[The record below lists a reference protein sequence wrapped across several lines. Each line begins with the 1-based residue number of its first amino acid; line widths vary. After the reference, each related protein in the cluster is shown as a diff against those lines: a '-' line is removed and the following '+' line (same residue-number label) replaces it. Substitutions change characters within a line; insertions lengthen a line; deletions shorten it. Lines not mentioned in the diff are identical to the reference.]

1 MLVENIMYF
10 ALGLLVA
17 GMLGLIVMPAVW
29 QRAVRLTKKRIEAAT
44 PITMAEFRADK
55 DQLRAEF
62 ALSTRRLEMNVEALR
77 RRLAEQL
84 REMNRRRS
92 EIGGM
97 KGERDSH
104 LQIVRELEEREGEL
118 RRRILELEKE
128 GADLAQKLR
137 MRDREYA
144 EKVSQLEAARET
156 MRGNMPRA
164 FAVDGKAL
172 SGDYNADVDELL
184 QLLEIERKRSTFL
197 ETQNRTLIS
206 QLESSDRRSTDAT
219 AAAAELRAS
228 LAQKDD
234 ATAEANSELIEAEAR
249 IADAESRVNEILAE
263 TSKVVEIGEQQ
274 RSELLA
280 EKLSLEEEMERL
292 RVKVQTVEQ
301 TVMADW
307 DTDRIDQSHLRE
319 KLNDIATEVSR
330 LVYAVEGNDVPDV
343 EESLFDR
350 VQRYADDGM
359 KLEEFPV
366 KSALQ
371 SKQGASSTANGG
383 ANNNVSDRL
392 SALREIQDRT

>member
-17 GMLGLIVMPAVW
+17 GMLALMVMPAVW
-29 QRAVRLTKKRIEAAT
+29 RRAVRLTKKRIEAAT

-84 REMNRRRS
+84 REMNRRRN

-104 LQIVRELEEREGEL
+104 LQVVRELEEREGEL

-144 EKVSQLEAARET
+144 EKVSQLEAAREAI
-156 MRGNMPRA
+156 RGNVPRA

-197 ETQNRTLIS
+197 EAQNRTLIG
-206 QLESSDRRSTDAT
+206 QLESADRRSSDTA

-228 LAQKDD
+228 LAKKED
-234 ATAEANSELIEAEAR
+234 AATEAQSELMEAEAR

-263 TSKVVEIGEQQ
+263 TARVVEVGEQQ

-280 EKLSLEEEMERL
+280 EKLSLEEEMEKLRL
-292 RVKVQTVEQ
+292 KVQTVEQ
-301 TVMADW
+301 TIMADW
-307 DTDRIDQSHLRE
+307 DTDRINQSHLRE

-330 LVYAVEGNDVPDV
+330 LVYAVEGNGLPDS

-366 KSALQ
+366 KAALQ
-371 SKQGASSTANGG
+371 SKQNAAVTAQGNG
-383 ANNNVSDRL
+383 NDVSDRL
-392 SALREIQDRT
+392 TALREIQDRT

>member
-10 ALGLLVA
+10 ALGLLLA
-17 GMLGLIVMPAVW
+17 GMLALMIMPAVW

-77 RRLAEQL
+77 RRLADQL
-84 REMNRRRS
+84 REMNRRRN

-104 LQIVRELEEREGEL
+104 LQVVRELEEREGEL

-156 MRGNMPRA
+156 IRGNMPRA
-164 FAVDGKAL
+164 FAIDGKAL
-172 SGDYNADVDELL
+172 SGDYNADVDELM
-184 QLLEIERKRSTFL
+184 QVLEIERKRSTFL
-197 ETQNRTLIS
+197 ETQNRTLIG
-206 QLESSDRRSTDAT
+206 QLESADRRSSDT
-219 AAAAELRAS
+219 AAATAELRAS
-228 LAQKDD
+228 LAKKDD
-234 ATAEANSELIEAEAR
+234 AATEAQSELMEAEAR

-263 TSKVVEIGEQQ
+263 TTRVVEAGEQQ

-280 EKLSLEEEMERL
+280 EKLSLEEEMEKLRL
-292 RVKVQTVEQ
+292 KVQTVEQ
-301 TVMADW
+301 TIMADW
-307 DTDRIDQSHLRE
+307 DTDRINQSHLRE

-330 LVYAVEGNDVPDV
+330 LVYAVEGNGLPDS

-366 KSALQ
+366 KAALQ
-371 SKQGASSTANGG
+371 SKQNAAATANNNG
-383 ANNNVSDRL
+383 NNVSDRL
-392 SALREIQDRT
+392 AALREIQDRT